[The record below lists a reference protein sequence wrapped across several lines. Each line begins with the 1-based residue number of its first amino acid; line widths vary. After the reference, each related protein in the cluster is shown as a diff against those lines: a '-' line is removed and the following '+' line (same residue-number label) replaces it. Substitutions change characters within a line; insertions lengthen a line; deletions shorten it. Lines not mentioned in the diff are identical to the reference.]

1 MKAWLV
7 RRNDEFGAIVVFAET
22 RGKAKSYALRTE
34 EFEDAD
40 YCELEVSRVKQMDKY
55 YVEGKK
61 RMDWLDSKDRI
72 ALVKDCDFIC
82 EIEYLEREDCPLCP
96 AKEFCVDYQEY
107 LTEKGGAE

>member
-7 RRNDEFGAIVVFAET
+7 RRNDEFGAIVVFAKT
-22 RGKAKSYALRTE
+22 RSYALRTE

-61 RMDWLDSKDRI
+61 RMEWLDSKDRI

-82 EIEYLEREDCPLCP
+82 EREYLEREDCPLCP
-96 AKEFCVDYQEY
+96 AKEFCADYQEY
-107 LTEKGGAE
+107 LTEKGGAEE